1 MGKKVKPKSLL
12 DGSSLQTIEKTD
24 NNELTRDIEIE
35 VGYVPELNRRLT
47 QDDIEKLEKYS
58 ALEQTVIDLTK
69 QNAELQTKIEEYVNK
84 LNAASSDKS
93 TDEQTSTNEELE
105 AIKAELKKAKADLAS
120 YVGKTYVFEQD
131 MKALRDENDQYLMK
145 ISDLTF
151 EVAMKTSQLNELS
164 KNAQQTSTVVN
175 QKTFQP
181 VNDVQNDT
189 PKQAKPFVNPYNP
202 YINNGY
208 GTW

>member
-12 DGSSLQTIEKTD
+12 DGSSLQIIEKTD

-47 QDDIEKLEKYS
+47 QDDIEKLEKYP

-93 TDEQTSTNEELE
+93 TDEQTSVNEELE

-164 KNAQQTSTVVN
+164 KNAQQTGTVVN